1 VLRQLLKKS
10 GLVFIIVLAVILAAY
25 IYFIRP
31 ENTFYYTLSWLAAVA
46 ILLWIGNRAITK
58 LLDRYFP
65 WLAYGKKRFFTHLS
79 LGVIYSLLLINA
91 AYYGFKTIF
100 TEDPPILEQ
109 FIVANVIGI
118 FLFIPSF
125 SLYFSL
131 QFLTQWQ
138 KTELEMERFQKES
151 MRSQLAS
158 LKNHLD
164 PHFLFNNLNI
174 LSSLIDK
181 DTDQSQRFLVRFA
194 QVYRTLLLTKVEDLV
209 TLQEEM
215 DFIDAYIYLIKTRFE
230 NNINFDIQ
238 IEEDAYYSMLP
249 PLTLQLVIE
258 NAVKHNIIT
267 EDRPLHISIAAT
279 ETALTVTN
287 SLYEKP
293 EDLKSKS
300 GTGLRNLRERY
311 HYFCDDP
318 IRFEKKTDT
327 YEVNVP
333 LLQIETI

>member
-1 VLRQLLKKS
+1 MKRKT
-10 GLVFIIVLAVILAAY
+10 GIIVLAIVAVILAAY
-25 IYFIRP
+25 IFFYNP
-31 ENTFYYTLSWLAAVA
+31 ENNFYFTLSWLGAVTL
-46 ILLWIGNRAITK
+46 LLWVGNALITK
-58 LLDRYFP
+58 LLDNYFP
-65 WLAYGKKRFFTHLS
+65 WLAFGRKRFFTHLS
-79 LGVIYSLLLINA
+79 VGIVYSLVIING
-91 AYYGFKTIF
+91 AYFGFKTLF
-100 TEDPPILEQ
+100 TEDPPVIEQ
-109 FIVANVIGI
+109 FIVANIMGI
-118 FLFIPSF
+118 ILFIPSF
-125 SLYFSL
+125 SIYFSL

-151 MRSQLAS
+151 LRSQLAS

-181 DTDQSQRFLVRFA
+181 DTNQSQDFLVRFA
-194 QVYRTLLLTKVEDLV
+194 QVYRTMLLTKVEDLV

-215 DFIDAYIYLIKTRFE
+215 DFIDSYIYLIKTRFE
-230 NNINFDIQ
+230 NNINFHIN
-238 IEEDAYYSMLP
+238 IEEEAYYSMLP

-267 EDRPLHISIAAT
+267 EDRPLHIHITAN
-279 ETALTVTN
+279 ETFMQIVN

-293 EDLKSKS
+293 QDLKSKS
-300 GTGLRNLRERY
+300 GTGLKNLQERY
-311 HYFCDDP
+311 RYFCDEP

>member
-1 VLRQLLKKS
+1 MRKKLVIALL
-10 GLVFIIVLAVILAAY
+10 VTLAAALAAY
-25 IYFIRP
+25 VYYTDP
-31 ENTFYYTLSWLAAVA
+31 ENTFYFTLSWLGAVTL
-46 ILLWIGNRAITK
+46 LLWIGNTLITR
-58 LLDRYFP
+58 LLDQYFP
-65 WLAYGKKRFFTHLS
+65 WLTFGKKRFFTHLTV
-79 LGVIYSLLLINA
+79 GIIFSLLIING
-91 AYYGFKTIF
+91 AYFGFKTLF
-100 TEDPPILEQ
+100 TEDPPVIEQ
-109 FIVANVIGI
+109 FIVANVMGI
-118 FLFIPSF
+118 VFFIPAF
-125 SLYFSL
+125 SIYFSL

-181 DTDQSQRFLVRFA
+181 DTNQSQEFLVRFA
-194 QVYRTLLLTKVEDLV
+194 QVYRTMLLTKVEDLV

-230 NNINFDIQ
+230 NNINFHLDIVD
-238 IEEDAYYSMLP
+238 DAYYSMLP
-249 PLTLQLVIE
+249 PLTIQLIIE

-267 EDRPLHISIAAT
+267 EDRPLHVYITAN
-279 ETALTVTN
+279 ETSMQIVN

-300 GTGLRNLRERY
+300 GTGLKNLQERY
-311 HYFCDDP
+311 RYFCDEP
-318 IRFEKKTDT
+318 ILFEKKKDT
-327 YEVNVP
+327 YEVHVP